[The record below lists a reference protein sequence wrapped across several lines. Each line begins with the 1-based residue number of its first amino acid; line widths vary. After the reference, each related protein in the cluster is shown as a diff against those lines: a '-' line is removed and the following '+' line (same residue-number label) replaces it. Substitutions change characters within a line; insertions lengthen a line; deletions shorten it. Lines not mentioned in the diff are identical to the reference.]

1 MIYQKYCPSDKLQDE
16 IYNKWLK
23 RYTSDDL
30 INYRF
35 NPYSAKK
42 TIYNISEINQL
53 INILSKKPANCKILD
68 FGMGW
73 GGFVQAA
80 RLMGLEAYGIEL
92 SNDKIQYNR
101 SNGLKIISWEE
112 ISSYSFDFIN
122 VQQVFEHVDKPFQI
136 LKYLLGGLTDKG
148 FMKISVP
155 DASNVKSNLK
165 KDFKSEWFHAKGKS
179 YSLNPVEPLQHL
191 NGFNYKSLIIMTSL
205 LGLRELKNP
214 IGNFQKNSVGV
225 LSYNNLFK
233 YTASSIYHLINRL
246 QGKNTNLLLQ
256 KVK

>member
-1 MIYQKYCPSDKLQDE
+1 
-16 IYNKWLK
+16 
-23 RYTSDDL
+23 
-30 INYRF
+30 
-35 NPYSAKK
+35 
-42 TIYNISEINQL
+42 
-53 INILSKKPANCKILD
+53 
-68 FGMGW
+68 
-73 GGFVQAA
+73 
-80 RLMGLEAYGIEL
+80 
-92 SNDKIQYNR
+92 
-101 SNGLKIISWEE
+101 
-112 ISSYSFDFIN
+112 
-122 VQQVFEHVDKPFQI
+122 
-136 LKYLLGGLTDKG
+136 
-148 FMKISVP
+148 MKISVP

-214 IGNFQKNSVGV
+214 IGNLQKNSVGV

-233 YTASSIYHLINRL
+233 YTASSIYHLIKRL